1 MSMSKMISNLNN
13 VVASYTECRTKHSYN
28 TTNAVNAP
36 RNTQGAHTLQEGK
49 HRVYTTNDEG

>member
-1 MSMSKMISNLNN
+1 MWLQAILNA
-13 VVASYTECRTKHSYN
+13 VQKHSYN